1 MQNDFKFKVNLGGM
15 IDILS
20 NHLYSSPD
28 VFVRELMQ
36 NGVDAISAR
45 QTADKD
51 FPENGG
57 LITVEIDEGKT
68 IRFTDN
74 GTGLTEEEIHR
85 FLAVIGQSSK
95 RDIEEGMINADYIG
109 RFGIGLLS
117 CFMVTDEILIRTRS
131 FRQPNS
137 CIEWHGRPDGTYTI
151 RPALRECDIGTEI
164 VIKAKQGAEDYFTEE
179 RVSELILY
187 YGLPLPFPV
196 CIKKGDKLTRINT
209 LPTVSGSTRESVM
222 QLGTALFG
230 ENFIDFIPLESKSGL
245 FSGAAYILP
254 YSVAATAEQKHRIYL
269 KSMLLTE
276 DGKSIL
282 PKWAFFVRCFFNT
295 AKLRPTAS
303 REDFYDDDNLKTAR
317 KELGECISKYLMRI
331 SRTNPPLLKR
341 IVTVHS
347 LAVKSIAAEDDELFN
362 VFMPHLTFETSLG
375 EMTGSEIR
383 SFSGRISYTP
393 ELDRFRQL
401 SSIFRAQGELL
412 VNAGYVYETAL
423 IRKLSEKNAFADIK
437 EVEDSDIEGILSEPE
452 GVDRDTVRRFEQ
464 AANDAV
470 SDGEIFCALKS
481 FSPEQLPALFVTDE
495 NARILRDIKR
505 SKAAGLDIFSEMLDA
520 FSEEFEG
527 LGHSNLYFNAN
538 NPLVKKLI
546 STNREDKLKAAAA
559 VLYVQSLL
567 SGGHPVKARE
577 MELLNNG
584 LLMLLD

>member
-45 QTADKD
+45 QTADKQ
-51 FPENGG
+51 FLENGG

-151 RPALRECDIGTEI
+151 RPALRECEIGTEI
-164 VIKAKQGAEDYFTEE
+164 VIRAKQGAEDYFTEE

-196 CIKKGDKLTRINT
+196 CIKKGEKLTRINT
-209 LPTVSGSTRESVM
+209 LPAVSGSTKESVM

-254 YSVAATAEQKHRIYL
+254 YSVAANSEQKHRIYL
-269 KSMLLTE
+269 KNMLLTE

-341 IVTVHS
+341 IVTIHS
-347 LAVKSIAAEDDELFN
+347 LAVKSIAAEDDELFD

-375 EMTGSEIR
+375 ELTGSEIR
-383 SFSGRISYTP
+383 SFAGRISYTP

-401 SSIFRAQGELL
+401 SSRYRAQGELL

-452 GVDRDTVRRFEQ
+452 GVDRDVVRRFEQ

-470 SDGEIFCALKS
+470 SDDEIMCSLKS

-527 LGHSNLYFNAN
+527 LGHSTLYFNAN

-546 STNREDKLKAAAA
+546 STDREEKLKAAAA

-567 SGGHPVKARE
+567 SGGHPVKTKE